1 MGSIPIWLTIPSAQK
16 CREVKMETREVL
28 KKVVL
33 FKYLSPPELESL
45 ESKLEKRKVAKDT
58 VIFQEGTVGNE
69 MYLITSGEVEISI
82 KRNDSKLVLA
92 ELGESSFFGE
102 MALITDRPRTA
113 SATAVV
119 DSEIYALSKEE
130 FQRLLVK
137 EPQLSARM
145 LLAISEIL
153 CDRIQSTNENL
164 ETYFLINRAIVDNE
178 QFRRLYI
185 HSHVK

>member
-1 MGSIPIWLTIPSAQK
+1 MAPQD
-16 CREVKMETREVL
+16 VL

-33 FKYLSPPELESL
+33 FKYLSPAELESL

-58 VIFQEGTVGNE
+58 AIFQEGTVGNE

-102 MALITDRPRTA
+102 MALITDKPRTA
-113 SATAVV
+113 TATALI
-119 DSEIYALSKEE
+119 DSEMYALSKEE
-130 FQRLLVK
+130 FQRLLMK

>member
-1 MGSIPIWLTIPSAQK
+1 
-16 CREVKMETREVL
+16 
-28 KKVVL
+28 
-33 FKYLSPPELESL
+33 
-45 ESKLEKRKVAKDT
+45 
-58 VIFQEGTVGNE
+58 
-69 MYLITSGEVEISI
+69 
-82 KRNDSKLVLA
+82 VLA

-102 MALITDRPRTA
+102 MALITDKPRTA
-113 SATAVV
+113 TATALI
-119 DSEIYALSKEE
+119 DSEVYALSKEE
-130 FQRLLVK
+130 FQRLLMK

-145 LLAISEIL
+145 LLAIAEIL